1 MLFFSGRLL
10 NCEQR
15 KGNNMQQKK
24 SKSEQMIGNQRAKL
38 GTHESMVMR
47 LPVYVVDG
55 LYACLETEECPEPN
69 KRDVLELALNVL
81 QNHIEEKTGRI
92 IPRPFI
98 HEDEEVLDM
107 LDGERG
113 QNP

>member
-1 MLFFSGRLL
+1 
-10 NCEQR
+10 
-15 KGNNMQQKK
+15 MQQKK

-47 LPVYVVDG
+47 LPVHVIDG
-55 LYACLETEECPEPN
+55 LYACLESEEYPDPN
-69 KRDVLELALNVL
+69 KRDVLEFALNVL
-81 QNHIEEKTGRI
+81 QDHIESKTGKI

-107 LDGERG
+107 LDGERKE
-113 QNP
+113 NLS